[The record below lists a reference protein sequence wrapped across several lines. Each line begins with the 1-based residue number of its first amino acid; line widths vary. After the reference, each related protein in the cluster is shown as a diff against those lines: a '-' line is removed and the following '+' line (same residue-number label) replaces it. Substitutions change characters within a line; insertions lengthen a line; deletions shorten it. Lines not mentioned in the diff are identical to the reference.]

1 MPIQNKDTL
10 AASVPTPPLGS
21 TTLFTDAGL
30 LRTKDDTGTVI
41 TLAAGGTV
49 TGVSV
54 TTANGV
60 SGVVATPTTTPAITL
75 TLGAITP
82 TSVAA
87 TSFISANGDLTI
99 NGLGRRITA
108 DFTNATVANRTLI
121 QTSVVNGHTHTGI
134 IPNGTGQTASFN
146 AYDSSD
152 PDNASWISI
161 FSEGSG
167 GGIQSGKNGTG
178 TLHPFYILVGSPSI
192 LAITFDTL
200 GNSIFGGIA
209 ALATNATD
217 RFPYLPTMAGTP
229 IGTPTTVADKSPV
242 VVDTTNNKLY
252 FYSTGA
258 WRDSAGTGTVSTVSV
273 TTANGVSGSVA
284 TASTTP
290 AITLTLGAI
299 TPSSVAAVGTV
310 TGSNLSGSNT
320 GDQTITLTGGVTGSG
335 VGSFATTVVTNANLT
350 GDVTSVGN
358 TTTYFA
364 TVPSTKG
371 GTAQSTYAVGD
382 TLYASAL
389 NTLSK
394 LTVGSAGHVLTVAA
408 GVPTWAAPAT
418 NGTVTTVSVT
428 TANGVSGSVATNTTT
443 PAITLTLGAITPSS
457 VSSTGDVSVETAG
470 SGLKIKEGSN
480 AKMGVA
486 TLALGTVVVSTTAV
500 TANSRIFLT
509 AQVLGTITVPAALA
523 VSARTAATSFTILS
537 SALTDTSDVAW
548 MIVEPA

>member
-82 TSVAA
+82 SSVAA

-121 QTSVVNGHTHTGI
+121 QTSTVNGHTHTGT
-134 IPNGTGQTASFN
+134 IPNGTGSLSSIN
-146 AYDSSD
+146 AFDASD
-152 PDNASWISI
+152 PDNASWVSM
-161 FSEGSG
+161 FSG
-167 GGIQSGKNGTG
+167 GSISGIQSGKSGIG
-178 TLHPFYILVGSPSI
+178 VFHPFYILVGTG
-192 LAITFDTL
+192 AITAMQFDPL
-200 GNSIFGGIA
+200 GNSIFGGA

-229 IGTPTTVADKSPV
+229 IGIPTTVAGKSPV

-258 WRDSAGTGTVSTVSV
+258 WRDSTTGGTVTTVSV

-299 TPSSVAAVGTV
+299 TPT
-310 TGSNLSGSNT
+310 
-320 GDQTITLTGGVTGSG
+320 
-335 VGSFATTVVTNANLT
+335 
-350 GDVTSVGN
+350 
-358 TTTYFA
+358 
-364 TVPSTKG
+364 
-371 GTAQSTYAVGD
+371 
-382 TLYASAL
+382 
-389 NTLSK
+389 
-394 LTVGSAGHVLTVAA
+394 
-408 GVPTWAAPAT
+408 
-418 NGTVTTVSVT
+418 
-428 TANGVSGSVATNTTT
+428 
-443 PAITLTLGAITPSS
+443 S

-470 SGLKIKEGSN
+470 NGLKIKEGSN
-480 AKMGVA
+480 AKMGTA
-486 TLALGTVVVSTTAV
+486 TLVLGTLVVSTTAV

-509 AQVLGTITVPAALA
+509 AQSLGNITVPAALA

-537 SALTDTSDVAW
+537 SDLTDTSVVGW

>member
-49 TGVSV
+49 TSVGLTGTADIAVSGSPVTTSGAMAVSLSNTTVVAGVYSAANITVDAKGRITSAANGVGGGGSVTSVSV
-54 TTANGV
+54 TTANGI
-60 SGVVATPTTTPAITL
+60 SGTVATPTTTPAITL

-87 TSFISANGDLTI
+87 TSFISASGDLTI
-99 NGLGRRITA
+99 NGLGRRISGN
-108 DFTNATVANRTLI
+108 FTDALVANRLLF
-121 QTSVVNGHTHTGI
+121 QTSVVNGVTRGGI
-134 IPNGTGQTASFN
+134 IPNGTGSTASFN
-146 AYDSSD
+146 AYDTSD
-152 PDNASWISI
+152 PDNSSWISM
-161 FSEGSG
+161 FSG
-167 GGIQSGKNGTG
+167 GVISGIQSGKNGVG
-178 TLHPFYILVGSPSI
+178 ILHPFFILVGSPT
-192 LAITFDTL
+192 ITSMQFDIL
-200 GNSIFGGIA
+200 GNSIFGGTA

-229 IGTPTTVADKSPV
+229 IGIPATVADKSPV

-258 WRDSAGTGTVSTVSV
+258 WRDSTTGGTVTTVSV

-299 TPSSVAAVGTV
+299 TPT
-310 TGSNLSGSNT
+310 
-320 GDQTITLTGGVTGSG
+320 
-335 VGSFATTVVTNANLT
+335 
-350 GDVTSVGN
+350 
-358 TTTYFA
+358 
-364 TVPSTKG
+364 
-371 GTAQSTYAVGD
+371 
-382 TLYASAL
+382 
-389 NTLSK
+389 
-394 LTVGSAGHVLTVAA
+394 
-408 GVPTWAAPAT
+408 
-418 NGTVTTVSVT
+418 
-428 TANGVSGSVATNTTT
+428 
-443 PAITLTLGAITPSS
+443 S

-470 SGLKIKEGSN
+470 NGLKIKEGSN
-480 AKMGVA
+480 AKMGTA
-486 TLALGTVVVSTTAV
+486 TLVLGTLVVSTTAV

-509 AQVLGTITVPAALA
+509 AQSLGTSVPAALA

-537 SALTDTSDVAW
+537 SDLTDTSVVAW